1 MPEITVNYYE
11 KPGPSNTAETV
22 SRGIRRAKELDLG
35 HAVVA
40 TTTGE
45 TALALKAEAVRA
57 AFTGSLVAVTY
68 HVGFSNPNEDR
79 MDAGMRTKLAEEG
92 FAVVTGCHAL
102 SGPER
107 SFRLKFDGIY
117 PLEMI
122 AATLRLFSQGV
133 KTCVEISVM
142 AADAGAVPSGEDVLV
157 MAGTGKGADTACI
170 ISPAHQ
176 NNFLDLRIREMLA
189 KPR

>member
-1 MPEITVNYYE
+1 MPVINVNYYE

-22 SRGIRRAKELDLG
+22 SRGVKRALELKLN

-40 TTTGE
+40 TTTGK
-45 TALALKAEAVRA
+45 TAMALKEEALRSG
-57 AFTGSLVAVTY
+57 FRGSLVAVTY

-79 MDAGMRTKLAEEG
+79 MDAGMRTKLADEG
-92 FAVVTGCHAL
+92 FTVVTGCHAL

-107 SFRLKFDGIY
+107 SFRYEFNGIY

-122 AATLRLFSQGV
+122 ATTLRLFSQGV

-170 ISPAHQ
+170 IAPAHQ
-176 NNFLDLRIREMLA
+176 NNFLELSVREILA
-189 KPR
+189 MPR